1 MKKSIIF
8 PLIALALS
16 IVLSPPDTA
25 AQKSQSAD
33 VLLGAALHQEEVEGN
48 LEAAIE
54 TYKKLLAEFPG
65 NRPLAAQAQLH
76 LGLCYEKLGLKET
89 EKAFQKVID
98 NYPEQS
104 EAVKIA
110 KEKLSILL
118 KIKAQIEKGVAEHTI
133 TKIFESSE
141 KSFGFIS
148 PDGKKLALVGG
159 EGDVWVREVA
169 SGAETRLTRTPT
181 FKYWC
186 FWSSDSET
194 IAYLDV
200 LNGLFVVPAKGGEPR
215 TLIKSD
221 SDFIKTGNYAWPTG
235 WTADNKM
242 ILCLVS
248 KRGLCAIPL
257 SGGEWKDIFKLP
269 AQYAEKDFTLLTLSP
284 NGKFL
289 AYESTKSGNSD
300 IYVMP
305 VDGGNSIQI
314 TNHSAPDSW
323 PTWSFDGKWISFL
336 SSRSGDSEIWVTRIS
351 PDGHPEGEPFQ
362 IFRGYSV
369 MDSCFNWTRD
379 GKIGISLSTGVSNI
393 FIKEL
398 QTGKETQ
405 VTNTLTQE
413 RHPRWSPDGSQI
425 AFISYREGKSNLWT
439 IPSAGGEA
447 NNATANM
454 PNPDATIRYITRP
467 SWLPD
472 GKWLAFGGLFG
483 KDRGIWTVPAKGGL
497 PEKMKFDFDPRV
509 DCCDVSPDGA
519 TIAFDYTGAN
529 EGNPIKGSRV
539 FEEDIY
545 VIPFKGGSPQRITMN
560 AKSGLS
566 FISPRWAPDGKTI
579 AFRSMDWL
587 EYNEGKNSEEIW
599 VCEFPGGEPKAIT
612 KKMKAFLTHLSWS
625 PDGKT
630 IVFSIFEKD
639 KSQIYAVPS
648 DGGEIKKMDI
658 EGFSPDF
665 SPDGKRIAYA
675 KSLQGKFE
683 YWLVENF
690 LPPLKVIK

>member
-1 MKKSIIF
+1 
-8 PLIALALS
+8 
-16 IVLSPPDTA
+16 
-25 AQKSQSAD
+25 
-33 VLLGAALHQEEVEGN
+33 VEGN

-118 KIKAQIEKGVAEHTI
+118 KIKAQIEKGVAEHTL

-159 EGDVWVREVA
+159 EGDVWLREVV

-186 FWSSDSET
+186 FWSPDSET
-194 IAYLDV
+194 LAYLDV
-200 LNGLFVVPAKGGEPR
+200 LNGLYVVSVKGGEPR
-215 TLIKSD
+215 TLIKSN
-221 SDFIKTGNYAWPTG
+221 SDFIKAGNYAWPTG
-235 WTADNKM
+235 WTADNQM
-242 ILCLVS
+242 ILCQVS

-269 AQYAEKDFTLLTLSP
+269 AQYTEKDFTLLTLSP

-289 AYESTKSGNSD
+289 AYQSTKSGNSD

-314 TNHSAPDSW
+314 TNHPAPDSW

-336 SSRSGDSEIWVTRIS
+336 SLRSGDSEIWVTRIS
-351 PDGHPEGEPFQ
+351 PDGHSEGEPFQ

-405 VTNTLTQE
+405 LTNTLTQE

-439 IPSAGGEA
+439 IPSEGGEA
-447 NNATANM
+447 NKATVNV
-454 PNPDATIRYITRP
+454 PNPDAILRYITRP

-472 GKWLAFGGLFG
+472 GTWLAFGGFFG
-483 KDRGIWTVPAKGGL
+483 EDRGIWTIPAKGGS

-519 TIAFDYTGAN
+519 TIAFDYTGAK
-529 EGNPIKGSRV
+529 EGNPIKGSRD

-545 VIPFKGGSPQRITMN
+545 VIPFKGGSPQRITRI

-566 FISPRWAPDGKTI
+566 FNSPRWSPDGKMI
-579 AFRSMDWL
+579 AFRSMDWF

-630 IVFSIFEKD
+630 IIFSILEKD

-648 DGGEIKKMDI
+648 DGGEIKKLDI

-665 SPDGKRIAYA
+665 SPDGKRIAYG
-675 KSLQGKFE
+675 KNLQGKFE